1 MSLVAGPGLTG
12 MTTPGTTLLDLHA
25 PAATAAR
32 LAAGLADADLARPTP
47 CQIPVHQLLAHLLG
61 LSVAFADA
69 AGKVDGPTTRTAPS
83 PDALRLPDDWR
94 SQLPDRLDALVAAWR
109 SPDAWS
115 GSAVAGGVE
124 MPGAVMGLV
133 ANDELVLHGW
143 DLAVATGQPFEVAPA
158 NLEAA
163 WQLVS
168 ETPDDPAARNGL
180 FGPVV
185 PVPADAPLLDRVL
198 GGAGRDPRWH
208 G

>member
-1 MSLVAGPGLTG
+1 MR
-12 MTTPGTTLLDLHA
+12 H
-25 PAATAAR
+25 
-32 LAAGLADADLARPTP
+32 
-47 CQIPVHQLLAHLLG
+47 LLAHLLG

-69 AGKVDGPTTRTAPS
+69 AAKVDGPTTRTAPS
-83 PDALRLPDDWR
+83 PDALDLPADWR
-94 SQLPDRLDALVAAWR
+94 EQLPARLDALVAAWR
-109 SPDAWS
+109 RPEAWS
-115 GSAVAGGVE
+115 GMAVAGGIE
-124 MPGAVMGLV
+124 MPAQVMGVV

-143 DLAVATGQPFEVAPA
+143 DLAVATGQPFDVAPA

-168 ETPDDPAARNGL
+168 DTPDDPAARGGL

-198 GGAGRDPRWH
+198 GAAGRDPRWP